1 MEIPDSM
8 ISKSNSTRAAESSL
22 PVQKTTI
29 QLKNNKP
36 KPVQFNSRIKHVKPF
51 KPFSPLPPP
60 PPSPSPPELLP
71 LSTYECM
78 LKYRM
83 LSKNYSTIQSD
94 FKELSFNYNLS
105 TYKSTIAISSLAGVL
120 VVLFIILVAS
130 NFVWF
135 KYNKKKI
142 RKLEANFRE
151 RVKNIVTTPNA
162 AIDQYKIKG

>member
-1 MEIPDSM
+1 
-8 ISKSNSTRAAESSL
+8 
-22 PVQKTTI
+22 
-29 QLKNNKP
+29 
-36 KPVQFNSRIKHVKPF
+36 
-51 KPFSPLPPP
+51 
-60 PPSPSPPELLP
+60 
-71 LSTYECM
+71 M